1 MGQFGINQS
10 TDKMFV
16 LAILCALA
24 VVKGSAASYA
34 PPEPEYVAPAN
45 AYRAPVYQPA
55 VSSTVYETQYDTHA
69 CFHTVTSDI
78 IVPVRTAV
86 ASVVVQYETVR
97 DFEEEYGNTVVSVV
111 TVTDTQVDVRTRET
125 QQNIER
131 TVVATVTD
139 FVTRTATRNVYSTI
153 THIDVRHNV
162 RTVPVYNT
170 VTVHQAIEDTTTAFV
185 TVTVTSTTQA
195 SGYY

>member
-1 MGQFGINQS
+1 MGRS
-10 TDKMFV
+10 LKMNFLVV
-16 LAILCALA
+16 LFAL
-24 VVKGSAASYA
+24 VSAHAAKATYGA
-34 PPEPEYVAPAN
+34 A
-45 AYRAPVYQPA
+45 YQPP
-55 VSSTVYETQYDTHA
+55 VTSTVYETQYATHA
-69 CFHTVTSDI
+69 CFHTVTSDV

-86 ASVVVQYETVR
+86 TSVVVQYATLR
-97 DFEEEYGNTVVSVV
+97 DFEEEYGNTRVSIV
-111 TVTDTQVDVRTRET
+111 TVTDTQVDVRTGEI

-170 VTVHQAIEDTTTAFV
+170 VTVRQAIEDTTTAFV
-185 TVTVTSTTQA
+185 TVPVTSTTQGP
-195 SGYY
+195 GYY

>member
-1 MGQFGINQS
+1 MGSYTHLEQEERRGGKS
-10 TDKMFV
+10 RRTERKMFAFIFLV
-16 LAILCALA
+16 AAILAQ
-24 VVKGSAASYA
+24 VKGS
-34 PPEPEYVAPAN
+34 YV
-45 AYRAPVYQPA
+45 PVYQPA
-55 VSSTVYETQYDTHA
+55 VTSTVYETQYATHA
-69 CFHTVTSDI
+69 CYHTVTSDV

-86 ASVVVQYETVR
+86 TSVVVQYATLR
-97 DFEEEYGNTVVSVV
+97 DFEEEYGNTRVSVV
-111 TVTDTQVDVRTRET
+111 TVTDTQVDVRTREI
-125 QQNIER
+125 QQNLER

-195 SGYY
+195 PGYY

>member
-1 MGQFGINQS
+1 MG
-10 TDKMFV
+10 V
-16 LAILCALA
+16 
-24 VVKGSAASYA
+24 VVKGSTATYV
-34 PPEPEYVAPAN
+34 EPEYAAPAN
-45 AYRAPVYQPA
+45 AYKAPVYYAP
-55 VSSTVYETQYDTHA
+55 VTSTVYETQYATHA
-69 CFHTVTSDI
+69 CYHTVTSDI

-86 ASVVVQYETVR
+86 ASVVVQYETLR

-111 TVTDTQVDVRTRET
+111 TVTDTQVDVRTREI

-153 THIDVRHNV
+153 THIDVYHNI
-162 RTVPVYNT
+162 RTVPSYNT
-170 VTVHQAIEDTTTAFV
+170 VTVRQAIEDTTTAFV

-195 SGYY
+195 PGYY